1 MCGGGYAPPVT
12 DASCEV
18 GYAPNQGIPR
28 KYPLCLGR
36 SQTFRT
42 SDGKAAA
49 APTWADRQYESQ
61 NMSKHLKWTDRS
73 FQFTFPVE
81 VYPEMIERL
90 RGTPARLEDRLQS
103 IAPEI
108 LTKRDGE
115 RWSIQE
121 NAGHLLDLEPLV
133 KQRLDEYLAGAT
145 ALHAADMTNR
155 KTYEA
160 DHNSRSMTAILT
172 DFRAQRI
179 QLANRL
185 DNLALETFAAVA
197 HHPRLNVPMRL
208 VDMIFFQAEHDD
220 FHLARISELIRL
232 FVD

>member
-1 MCGGGYAPPVT
+1 
-12 DASCEV
+12 
-18 GYAPNQGIPR
+18 
-28 KYPLCLGR
+28 
-36 SQTFRT
+36 
-42 SDGKAAA
+42 
-49 APTWADRQYESQ
+49 
-61 NMSKHLKWTDRS
+61 MSRHLKWTDRT
-73 FQFTFPVE
+73 FQFTFPVA

-90 RGTPARLEDRLQS
+90 RGTPARLEDRVRS

-133 KQRLDEYLAGAT
+133 KQRLDEYLSGAT
-145 ALHAADMTNR
+145 ALHAADMSNR

-160 DHNSRSMTAILT
+160 NHNQVLMDAILT
-172 DFRAQRI
+172 DFRAQRM
-179 QLANRL
+179 QTVDRL
-185 DNLALETFAAVA
+185 DDLAPESFAAVA
-197 HHPRLNVPMRL
+197 HHPRLNLPMRL

>member
-1 MCGGGYAPPVT
+1 
-12 DASCEV
+12 
-18 GYAPNQGIPR
+18 
-28 KYPLCLGR
+28 
-36 SQTFRT
+36 
-42 SDGKAAA
+42 
-49 APTWADRQYESQ
+49 
-61 NMSKHLKWTDRS
+61 MSKHLKWTDRT
-73 FQFTFPVE
+73 FQFTFPVA

-90 RGTPARLEDRLQS
+90 RGTPARLEDRVRS

-133 KQRLDEYLAGAT
+133 KQRLYEYLSGAT
-145 ALHAADMTNR
+145 ALHAADMSNR

-160 DHNSRSMTAILT
+160 NHNQVLMDAILT
-172 DFRAQRI
+172 DFRAQRM
-179 QLANRL
+179 QTVDRL
-185 DNLALETFAAVA
+185 DNLAPESFAAVA

-232 FVD
+232 FMA